1 MNPYATEQTLIML
14 GEASIHLSVI
24 TISYPPVDPT
34 TLSQLTPAGEAGG
47 SGESS
52 AQRCAGVAWIK

>member
-1 MNPYATEQTLIML
+1 ML

-52 AQRCAGVAWIK
+52 AQRCAGVA